1 MARTETMAQVDGRR
15 IRLTNLDK
23 VLYPATGTT
32 KADVIGY
39 YSQVAAM
46 MVPHCAGRPATR
58 KRWVNGVGT
67 TADPGQ
73 VFFTKNL
80 DSGTPDWVPR
90 AELQH
95 SDHRNTYPMVNDRA
109 TLVWMAQ
116 MAALEIHVPQWRF
129 DSTGT
134 PRNPDRIVFDLDPG
148 PGVELPQVAE
158 VARWIRLV
166 LDGLG
171 WDCVPVTSGSKGIHL
186 YAALDGVHD
195 AEQIRALAR
204 ELATS
209 LEADHPDAVTAQ
221 MAKAQRGGKVFLD
234 WSQNHPNKT
243 TVAPYSLRGRDRP
256 TVAVPRTWEEL
267 DDPGLRH
274 LELAEVLER
283 IARSDDPMAG
293 LERRAHG
300 TDTFTAPEHAGS
312 TAGSFADPLAT
323 YRSMRRPG
331 RTPEPVPETAPAPG
345 SERVFVIQEH
355 HASRLHWDL
364 RLADDGVLVSWA
376 VPKGMPTDS
385 ARQHLAVQTED
396 HPIEYLTFS
405 GTIPKGEYGAGQMT
419 IWDTGTYEVHKW
431 RAGAEIIVSLT
442 GAPDGG
448 LAGGPGQ
455 TSTFA
460 LIHTGS
466 RAESAEEKRHW
477 LLHLMAG
484 PPGAKGARGSQAP
497 TKPQR
502 PTPEPSA
509 TPRASL
515 VRAPAPMLATAGT
528 AADVGPD
535 WSLEM
540 KWDGQRCLVE
550 IDDGVVR
557 LWARSG
563 REITFSYPELADLAE
578 AVTATHAI
586 LDGEVVALDPA
597 GRPSFARL
605 QPRMQASREA
615 DVRAAARRQGVHLML
630 FDALARESE
639 SLLDQPQHRRRQILQ
654 ELVTPGPR
662 VQVPP
667 AFDGDLEAAM
677 AASRNWGLEGVLAK
691 RPDAR
696 YLPGKRSRS
705 WIKLKHTD
713 TLDVVVGGWRPGQGA
728 RTGRI
733 GALLLGVPRSDG
745 SWRYVG
751 RVGTGF
757 TDAETRAWVD
767 RFAPLE
773 VAEAPFDDVPAVDA
787 RGAHWVRPEQVAEVA
802 FAEWSEAGRLRHPV
816 WRGWR
821 PDKTVADLVT
831 EAEE

>member
-1 MARTETMAQVDGRR
+1 MAGTETIAQVDGRR
-15 IRLTNLDK
+15 VRLTNLDK

-32 KADVIGY
+32 KADVISY
-39 YSQVAAM
+39 YSQVAPM
-46 MVPHCAGRPATR
+46 MVPHCAGRAATR

-67 TADPGQ
+67 ADEPGQ

-109 TLVWMAQ
+109 TLVWLAQ

-129 DSTGT
+129 DSTGQ

-148 PGVELPQVAE
+148 PGVELAQVAE

-166 LDGLG
+166 LDGMG
-171 WDCVPVTSGSKGIHL
+171 WDCVPVTSGSKGLHL
-186 YAALDGVHD
+186 YAALDGSHD

-221 MAKAQRGGKVFLD
+221 MAKAQRGGKVFID

-256 TVAVPRTWEEL
+256 TVAVPRTWAEL

-283 IARSDDPMAG
+283 IATTEDPMAA

-300 TDTFTAPEHAGS
+300 SDTFAAPEGAAG
-312 TAGSFADPLAT
+312 ADPARADPLAT
-323 YRSMRRPG
+323 YRSMRRPD
-331 RTPEPVPETAPAPG
+331 RTPEPVPEAAPVPG
-345 SERVFVIQEH
+345 TERVFVIQEH

-376 VPKGMPTDS
+376 VPKGMPTEP

-405 GTIPKGEYGAGQMT
+405 GTIPNGEYGAGEMS

-431 RAGAEIIVSLT
+431 RAGAEIIVTLT

-448 LAGGPGQ
+448 LSGGPGR

-460 LIHTGS
+460 LIHTGA

-484 PPGAKGARGSQAP
+484 PPGAKGTR
-497 TKPQR
+497 R
-502 PTPEPSA
+502 PA
-509 TPRASL
+509 TPRVPAEPRATL
-515 VRAPAPMLATAGT
+515 LRAPTPMLAVAGT
-528 AADVGPD
+528 AADVGED
-535 WSLEM
+535 WPVEM
-540 KWDGQRCLVE
+540 KWDGQRCVVE
-550 IDDGVVR
+550 INDGVVR

-563 REITFSYPELADLAE
+563 REITASYPELAEVAD
-578 AVTATHAI
+578 AVAASHAI
-586 LDGEVVALDPA
+586 LDGEVVALDAA

-630 FDALARESE
+630 FDALARETE
-639 SLLDQPQHRRRQILQ
+639 SLLDEPQVRRREIL
-654 ELVTPGPR
+654 EALVTPGPR

-667 AFDGDLEAAM
+667 AFDGDLDAAL
-677 AASRNWGLEGVLAK
+677 AASRAWGLEGVMAK
-691 RPDAR
+691 RPDSR
-696 YLPGKRSRS
+696 YLPGRRSRS
-705 WIKLKHTD
+705 WVKIKHVETVD
-713 TLDVVVGGWRPGQGA
+713 AVVCGWRPGQG
-728 RTGRI
+728 GRAGRV
-733 GALLLGVPRSDG
+733 GALLLGLPHLDG

-757 TDAETRAWVD
+757 TDAETRSWVD
-767 RFAPLE
+767 RFAAVE
-773 VAEAPFDDVPAVDA
+773 VPDPPFDDVPPLDA
-787 RGAHWVRPEQVAEVA
+787 RGARWVRPEQVAEVA
-802 FAEWSEAGRLRHPV
+802 FAEWSDGGRLRHPV

-821 PDKTVADLVT
+821 PDKSVADLLRQP
-831 EAEE
+831 E